1 MKKAIIAVLAGVF
14 AIAACTKPAPD
25 PELTYSGETE
35 FIVGQDGDIYTIN
48 FTSNVAWEAKLDC
61 SGDVATFS
69 GATSGEAGEGKVK
82 VSVMPFNEKDIRT
95 FTLTISAEGVQPI
108 VINFKQTG
116 LPFIKAVEADAEG
129 WIYMT
134 SQETQKSVTI
144 VADKAYSVEFDNK
157 EIESATLTNEGDVYT
172 FTMPDKSYGEVYVKA
187 TFATTT
193 DTVVVRCMKAG
204 LLEEVGV
211 VDIPASLMEGAGRYS
226 LAITGGNIIICNTA
240 KMEVYD
246 MTFQKVKDLAFPD
259 GVTFKG
265 ITADDA
271 GNVVASAG
279 GAYNADVILY
289 RLAGNNID
297 GNWESFLTYTNTK
310 SGQGLNA
317 LDARGDVFGN
327 GVVSMFQGGVGNAG
341 GISYA
346 VSCQITGGTAGTVTA
361 HSLPFLDGKVLWSS
375 DRCYFYPLGTTE
387 AEGYLYNGY
396 DGTDYKVRHITNDD
410 VITEYLDINTNSNY
424 GNNSMD
430 IVAWNGMKVAAT
442 IDMTYFN
449 YCQSRVI
456 LINVGGA
463 APEIL
468 TEYAIPAAEEF
479 GANQTTDVQLVPTDD
494 DVTAVFID
502 GMHKKIGAIK
512 LAKL

>member
-35 FIVGQDGDIYTIN
+35 IIVGQDGDIYTIN

-61 SGDVATFS
+61 SSDVATFS

-116 LPFIKAVEADAEG
+116 LPFIKALEVDADG

-144 VADKAYSVEFDNK
+144 VADKAYTVEFDSK
-157 EIESATLTNEGDVYT
+157 EVEGATITNEGDVYT
-172 FTMPDKSYGEVYVKA
+172 FTIPGKSYGEVYTKA
-187 TFATTT
+187 TFATPT

-204 LLEEVGV
+204 LLEVVGV
-211 VDIPASLMEGAGRYS
+211 KDIPASLMEGAGRYS

-246 MTFQKVKDLAFPD
+246 MSFNYVKDLAFPD
-259 GVTFKG
+259 GVTFTG

-279 GAYNADVILY
+279 KTSENVVLY
-289 RLAGNNID
+289 RLAGSNIN
-297 GNWESFLTYTNTK
+297 GNWESFLTYAEAK
-310 SGQGLNA
+310 GAYGLDA

-327 GVVSMFQGGVGNAG
+327 GIVTMFHGGATAYGGVN
-341 GISYA
+341 YA
-346 VSCQITGGTAGTVTA
+346 ISCQITGGTAGNVTE
-361 HSLPFLDGKVLWSS
+361 HSISILADKNLWSS
-375 DRCYFYPLGTTE
+375 DRCYFYPIGTTE

-396 DGTDYKVRHITNDD
+396 DGTDYKIRHITNDD
-410 VITEYLDINTNSNY
+410 VITDYLDINTNSNW

-479 GANQTTDVQLVPTDD
+479 GANNTTDVQLVPTDD

-502 GMHKKIGAIK
+502 GMHKKIGAVK